1 MTHNSSLVGPYKLS
15 VRSSEKRWGMVV
27 RAPAA
32 WQQRAAQYS
41 ATEFFCVGAS
51 VRNSSQK
58 VKRLVVAI
66 VTMEKT
72 KERTRTNKDSEPC
85 TSRLNPT
92 AINMQQALLLHTKD
106 LSTAGH
112 TASSS

>member
-1 MTHNSSLVGPYKLS
+1 
-15 VRSSEKRWGMVV
+15 
-27 RAPAA
+27 
-32 WQQRAAQYS
+32 
-41 ATEFFCVGAS
+41 
-51 VRNSSQK
+51 
-58 VKRLVVAI
+58 VAI